1 VRDII
6 HAVDAKSL
14 PGGSMRNP
22 RRAENLADRQRS
34 RPKSARGDAIK
45 PAASGRAAVTSAAQL
60 SLSPEDLVRGC
71 LRGEDR
77 AWRLF
82 LERYGRL
89 ITTVIVRSGA
99 SMSDAEEV
107 YQNTVQAIFL
117 GLARLQ
123 DSGKI
128 VSWIAGIARR
138 QTYFFLRSRSRETIE
153 TTDAMA
159 DFHDP
164 APLPTDELESLQRS
178 QLVLEALKSLRPRCR
193 DLLTALYLD
202 ESEASYKEVEKTLGV
217 PYGSIGP
224 TRARCLDAL
233 REALI
238 ARGYRSS
245 EPAWR

>member
-1 VRDII
+1 
-6 HAVDAKSL
+6 
-14 PGGSMRNP
+14 MRNP
-22 RRAENLADRQRS
+22 RRAENLADPRQS
-34 RPKSARGDAIK
+34 RPDSGARGGAIK
-45 PAASGRAAVTSAAQL
+45 PASGPGSAASVAPL
-60 SLSPEDLVRGC
+60 AHEDLLRGC

-77 AWRLF
+77 AWRFF

-89 ITTVIVRSGA
+89 ITTVILRSGA

-107 YQNTVQAIFL
+107 YQNTVQAIFQGL
-117 GLARLQ
+117 GRLQ

-128 VSWIAGIARR
+128 VPWIAAIARR
-138 QTYFFLRSRSRETIE
+138 QTYFFLRSRSRETTE

-159 DFHDP
+159 DFRDP
-164 APLPTDELESLQRS
+164 APLATEEMESLERS
-178 QLVLEALKSLRPRCR
+178 QTVLEALTSLRPRCR

-202 ESEASYKEVEKTLGV
+202 ESEASYKSIEKTLGV

-238 ARGYRSS
+238 ARGYRGG
-245 EPAWR
+245 EPGWG

>member
-1 VRDII
+1 
-6 HAVDAKSL
+6 
-14 PGGSMRNP
+14 
-22 RRAENLADRQRS
+22 
-34 RPKSARGDAIK
+34 
-45 PAASGRAAVTSAAQL
+45 
-60 SLSPEDLVRGC
+60 VRGC

-77 AWRLF
+77 AWRVF
-82 LERYGRL
+82 LECYGRL
-89 ITTVIVRSGA
+89 ITTVILRSGA

-107 YQNTVQAIFL
+107 YQNTVQAIFQ

-123 DSGKI
+123 DSAKI

-138 QTYFFLRSRSRETIE
+138 QTYYYLRSRSRETIE

-159 DFHDP
+159 DLHDP
-164 APLPTDELESLQRS
+164 APLPPDEMELLQRS
-178 QLVLEALKSLRPRCR
+178 QVVLEALTSLRPRCR

-202 ESEASYKEVEKTLGV
+202 EREASYKAIEKTLGV

-238 ARGYRSS
+238 ARGYRRG
-245 EPAWR
+245 EPGWG